1 MSWPSCLR
9 LLVADV
15 CIHVEVRAEA
25 FLPWSELEQWSYGD
39 AALAVFVGRVRVE
52 GQNGISIDA
61 LEIEHYPGMCEARI
75 VKDAE
80 VALASHGA
88 NFVLVLHRVG
98 RLIPGEVIVLVA
110 VTADRRGPAQ
120 RCCSSLLEAL
130 KHEAP
135 FWKREWSA
143 EQGIWLEGNTPL

>member
-1 MSWPSCLR
+1 MSWPSCFR

-75 VKDAE
+75 TNGSRRLPWQAM
-80 VALASHGA
+80 
-88 NFVLVLHRVG
+88 VLTL
-98 RLIPGEVIVLVA
+98 
-110 VTADRRGPAQ
+110 
-120 RCCSSLLEAL
+120 
-130 KHEAP
+130 
-135 FWKREWSA
+135 FWFCIGWA
-143 EQGIWLEGNTPL
+143 G